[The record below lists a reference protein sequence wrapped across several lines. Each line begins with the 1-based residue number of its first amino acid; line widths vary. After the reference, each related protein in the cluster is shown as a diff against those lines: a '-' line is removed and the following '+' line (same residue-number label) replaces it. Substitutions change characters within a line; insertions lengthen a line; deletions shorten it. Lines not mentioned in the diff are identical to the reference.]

1 MNRRKKRQPADSA
14 TAVVAAMV
22 NASLPPLAVPKHV
35 KLRSGDRPFW
45 DGVLRAR
52 ARDEWTESDLVIGAQ
67 LARCQHDIEIEQAA
81 LYAEGTVVENQRG
94 TMVMN
99 ARVTVLEQLAR
110 REMALMRAL
119 RMGGVIPTRDLN
131 ERRGVDRAAAKVR
144 SEVETESGDEPLLA

>member
-52 ARDEWTESDLVIGAQ
+52 ARDEWSERGVLKRQVPLWLKLPEFRVYVVGFEPA
-67 LARCQHDIEIEQAA
+67 HVGHGGEGA
-81 LYAEGTVVENQRG
+81 LYVRIKKPGD
-94 TMVMN
+94 
-99 ARVTVLEQLAR
+99 R
-110 REMALMRAL
+110 R
-119 RMGGVIPTRDLN
+119 
-131 ERRGVDRAAAKVR
+131 RRTD
-144 SEVETESGDEPLLA
+144 S